1 MLKYREVS
9 VPAELQETANAEI
22 EAALSTLYEVCEKYN
37 LPMTA
42 TVINTQFQ
50 DADEGWHTDTSNSRY
65 AAGDCVTTA
74 IQAFVSEGLYTRAM
88 QLLAEI
94 IIQETLGDGAE
105 KLVCH

>member
-22 EAALSTLYEVCEKYN
+22 AAALGTLYEVCEKYN

-42 TVINTQFQ
+42 TVIDTQFQ
-50 DADEGWHTDTSNSRY
+50 DADGGWHTGMSSSRY
-65 AAGDCVTTA
+65 AAGDCITTV
-74 IQAFVSEGLYTRAM
+74 IQACVSEGLYTQAM

-94 IIQETLGDGAE
+94 VVQEALDDGAE
-105 KLVCH
+105 KPVCH

>member
-22 EAALSTLYEVCEKYN
+22 EAALRTLYAVCQKYN

-50 DADEGWHTDTSNSRY
+50 DADGGWHADSVSCRY
-65 AAGDCVTTA
+65 AAGDCITTE
-74 IQAFVSEGLYTRAM
+74 IQAHVAEGHYVRAM
-88 QLLAEI
+88 KLLAEI
-94 IIQETLGDGAE
+94 VVSETFDAGAE
-105 KLVCH
+105 KPVCH

>member
-22 EAALSTLYEVCEKYN
+22 AAALGTLYEVCKKYN

-42 TVINTQFQ
+42 TVIDTQFQ
-50 DADEGWHTDTSNSRY
+50 GADGGWHTDSVSCRY
-65 AAGDCVTTA
+65 AAGDCITTA
-74 IQAFVSEGLYTRAM
+74 IQAYVSEGLYIQAM

-94 IIQETLGDGAE
+94 VVSETFDAGAE
-105 KLVCH
+105 KPVCH

>member
-22 EAALSTLYEVCEKYN
+22 EAALRTLYEVCEKYN
-37 LPMTA
+37 LPMAA

-50 DADEGWHTDTSNSRY
+50 DADGGLHTDTSSSRY
-65 AAGDCVTTA
+65 AAGDCIATA
-74 IQAFVSEGLYTRAM
+74 IQAYVSEGLYTRAM

-94 IIQETLGDGAE
+94 VVQEVLGDGAE
-105 KLVCH
+105 KPVCH